1 MAALSRPGTFYGVK
15 LGVRVLCAAASA
27 LAITVMVW
35 RGSML
40 ASPLTRK
47 TNGMVRRPMGG
58 TLRKLRTAVKSRV
71 VGLGSCGVDFLAQV
85 SEYPSPD
92 DKIRTTD
99 FQVFG
104 GGNAANTLCA
114 LGKLGVRPRLI
125 TKIGTD
131 SNGDLIVN
139 EAENSNVDCTFVLRS
154 SETPSPF
161 TYVIVDQQTSTRTC
175 IHTPATEELT
185 PQEMHEGMLEGCGW
199 LHLDGRHTEAAI
211 TLAQMANEK
220 GIPVSL
226 DAEKDRP
233 FLDELITKADYLFTN
248 SKYPFI
254 YAEKHQGQEQ
264 KSTEDAMR
272 TVLESLPR
280 LKAVVT
286 TMGAEGSV
294 AVMREDTQNALR
306 CPAWPIDSKT
316 IADSTGAGDAFIAG
330 CLHCLS
336 RQKDLQDAMSLGSF
350 VAARKLLKL
359 GARAGVPSLREV
371 QEETAVAE
379 LLV

>member
-1 MAALSRPGTFYGVK
+1 VAA
-15 LGVRVLCAAASA
+15 CA
-27 LAITVMVW
+27 
-35 RGSML
+35 
-40 ASPLTRK
+40 
-47 TNGMVRRPMGG
+47 
-58 TLRKLRTAVKSRV
+58 RV

-139 EAENSNVDCTFVLRS
+139 EAERSNVDCTYVLRS
-154 SETPSPF
+154 PETPSPF
-161 TYVIVDQQTSTRTC
+161 TYVIVDQKTSTRTC

-185 PQEMHEGMLEGCGW
+185 PQEMQPSMLEGCEW
-199 LHLDGRHTEAAI
+199 LHLDGRHTLAAVE
-211 TLAQMANEK
+211 LATMANGK

-233 FLDELITKADYLFTN
+233 HLDELITKADYLFTN

-254 YAEKHQGQEQ
+254 YAEKHGGTGQQ
-264 KSTEDAMR
+264 SAADAMR
-272 TVLESLPR
+272 TVLQSLPR

-286 TMGAEGSV
+286 TMGAEGSL
-294 AVMREDTQNALR
+294 AITRDDMQNPIR

-336 RQKDLQDAMSLGSF
+336 RQKTLEDSMSLGSY

-359 GARAGVPSLREV
+359 GARAGVPSLLEAK
-371 QEETAVAE
+371 EEGAAVAE